1 MSSPASVAGGF
12 SRFRIDLGYDGTDF
26 AGWAKQPGKRTVA
39 GELVAALSVIFGE
52 TNDDFAM
59 RVAGRTDAGVHAE
72 GQVAHFDLDQTQLA
86 RLGRSKDIAMKL
98 NNILPS
104 GIRVYSVAL
113 APEGFNARF
122 SALGRRYK
130 YRISDLGA
138 PRNPLHSR
146 FTLWYS
152 KPLDVQLMNL
162 AAGHLLGLRD
172 FAAFCKPRV
181 GATTVREL
189 RECSVERVDGIIE
202 VSISADAFCHNMV
215 RAIIGSLMAVG
226 TQRLSVDRLIS
237 LRDEQIRTSE
247 FKVMGPEGLS
257 LVAVDYP
264 ADEDLAAQAELTK
277 ARRRID

>member
-1 MSSPASVAGGF
+1 MSAPASVAGGF

-26 AGWAKQPGKRTVA
+26 AGWAKQPGKRTVLS
-39 GELVAALSVIFGE
+39 ELVSALEVIFGK
-52 TNDDFAM
+52 TSNDFAI

-72 GQVAHFDLDQTQLA
+72 AQVAHFDLAEEQLK
-86 RLGRSKDIAMKL
+86 RLGRSKDMAMKL
-98 NNILPS
+98 NNILPND
-104 GIRVYSVAL
+104 IRVFSVVL
-113 APEGFNARF
+113 APAGFNARF
-122 SALGRRYK
+122 SALGRAYK

-152 KPLDVQLMNL
+152 KPLDTELMNQ
-162 AAGHLLGLRD
+162 AAAELLGLRD

-189 RECSVERVDGIIE
+189 RECAVQRIDGVIE
-202 VSISADAFCHNMV
+202 VSIKADAFCHNMV

-226 TQRLSVDRLIS
+226 TSKLELSRLLS

-247 FKVMGPEGLS
+247 FKVVGPQGLS

-264 ADEDLAAQAELTK
+264 ADKDLAAQSEITR
-277 ARRRID
+277 ARRTID